1 MKAHLASVPGATLA
15 CPFMIGLYIL
25 PASDDAVVSLIRP
38 ILEQITTESRALFLS
53 WQPVPSHLP
62 RGPSSP
68 LQATR
73 GTASTWRRQPL
84 PRCSARITSHAAH
97 PPATCHKFQPCLQR
111 CNDDADPAK
120 GMAGAVDKARE
131 ITQTSGEA
139 VMLQQFDNPANADV
153 HRATTGPEIWRDT
166 NGKVDILIC
175 GVGTG
180 GTITGTGEYLKSQN
194 PNVKVSPAAPPSR

>member
-1 MKAHLASVPGATLA
+1 MY
-15 CPFMIGLYIL
+15 C
-25 PASDDAVVSLIRP
+25 
-38 ILEQITTESRALFLS
+38 
-53 WQPVPSHLP
+53 
-62 RGPSSP
+62 
-68 LQATR
+68 
-73 GTASTWRRQPL
+73 
-84 PRCSARITSHAAH
+84 
-97 PPATCHKFQPCLQR
+97 
-111 CNDDADPAK
+111 ADPAK

-131 ITQTSGEA
+131 LTSSNPDA

-194 PNVKVSPAAPPSR
+194 PNIQVWLGP

>member
-1 MKAHLASVPGATLA
+1 
-15 CPFMIGLYIL
+15 
-25 PASDDAVVSLIRP
+25 
-38 ILEQITTESRALFLS
+38 
-53 WQPVPSHLP
+53 
-62 RGPSSP
+62 
-68 LQATR
+68 
-73 GTASTWRRQPL
+73 
-84 PRCSARITSHAAH
+84 
-97 PPATCHKFQPCLQR
+97 
-111 CNDDADPAK
+111 
-120 GMAGAVDKARE
+120 MAGAVDKARE